1 VSALARVVWSE
12 GMHLSQHHFQAQTR
26 YFEELTSFALRSV
39 AYEPWG
45 LAACELDAE
54 ALLNGTVSVVHARGI
69 MPDGLCFSFPEEPA
83 PAARN
88 VRDVFSPTQDAQL
101 VYLVV
106 PAYAPGAANAGPG
119 QRFLP
124 ATVSVGDDV
133 NGDEARDVGIARGNF
148 RLLLEGEP
156 QDGLAVLPLARVRRD
171 GAGHFVYDSGYVAP
185 SLRIGAS
192 ARLLDMLRRLIEVM
206 QARADTLR
214 AERAAAASAGGAE
227 SGNGTSGSDY
237 ASREVAAFWLSHAL
251 HSSLPALGALFAAR
265 DAHPERL
272 FSELSRLAGSLCTFA
287 LGSHPRTLPLY
298 DHASPGPAFDALERH
313 IVEHLELVQPTR
325 VVHVPL
331 QLTED
336 CYYVAAVADERCY
349 AATRWLLGLRS
360 PVGPAELSERV
371 PRLVKVC
378 SAQHIAKLV
387 ARAYPALDLQP
398 VLAPPPS
405 VAPRPDT
412 QYFDVSR
419 SGPCWDLICQTHEI
433 GVYVPAAIPDVEV
446 ELCIA
451 LQE

>member
-1 VSALARVVWSE
+1 
-12 GMHLSQHHFQAQTR
+12 MHLSQHHFQAQTR
-26 YFEELTSFALRSV
+26 YFEELTTFALRSV
-39 AYEPWG
+39 AYAPWG
-45 LAACELDAE
+45 LAARELDAE
-54 ALLNGTVSVVHARGI
+54 ALLNGTVAVVHARGI
-69 MPDGLCFSFPEEPA
+69 MPDGLCFAFPEEPP

-101 VYLVV
+101 VYLAV
-106 PAYAPGAANAGPG
+106 PAYAPGAANAGPA
-119 QRFLP
+119 QRFVTATL
-124 ATVSVGDDV
+124 TVSDDV
-133 NGDEARDVGIARGNF
+133 GDEARDVGIARGNF

-171 GAGHFVYDSGYVAP
+171 GAGHFVYDTAYVAP

-192 ARLLDMLRRLIEVM
+192 ARLLDMLQRLIEIM

-214 AERAAAASAGGAE
+214 AERAAATSTNGAG
-227 SGNGTSGSDY
+227 GSDY
-237 ASREVAAFWLSHAL
+237 ATREVAAFWLSHAL
-251 HSSLPALGALFAAR
+251 HSSLPGLAALLAAR

-272 FSELSRLAGSLCTFA
+272 FTELSRLAGSLCTFA

-298 DHASPGPAFDALERH
+298 DHGSPGAAFDELERH

-325 VVHVPL
+325 VVTVPL

-349 AATRWLLGLRS
+349 GAPRWLLGLRS
-360 PVGPAELSERV
+360 PVGAAELSGRV

-387 ARAYPALDLQP
+387 ARAYPALELQP

-419 SGPCWDLICQTHEI
+419 SGPCWDLICQTHEV